1 MSADNSRRQGLYLED
16 DVVDGV
22 QLRPHRRRVNHAV
35 RDSLNYI
42 QSLLLLSP
50 PTKHPPPEPLSGDE
64 EWRGQGL
71 FFTLRVLFWDVAVSL
86 GDTVTDMA
94 QAATLLAD
102 GKEGF

>member
-1 MSADNSRRQGLYLED
+1 MSADNSRRQALYLED

-35 RDSLNYI
+35 RDSLNYL

-50 PTKHPPPEPLSGDE
+50 PTKGPPDPSSVDE
-64 EWRGQGL
+64 EWPGQGL
-71 FFTLRVLFWDVAVSL
+71 FFTLRILFWDVAVSL
-86 GDTVTDMA
+86 GDTVTDMV